1 MAEKEEEKK
10 VTKRKPKVKD
20 IKVDEKITEKVIED
34 KKDEVKEDVKEE
46 VEKNIQETIEQPKEK
61 NNEPVIPLTYDPK
74 EVLKEEK
81 KSNKR
86 SAIIAILLLI
96 IAVALIIVA
105 SVCVFSF
112 IREKSNKPT
121 AEDVQL
127 QYTETIENKV
137 EGVIITDVSNVVEN
151 VMPSIVAI
159 TSETLINSGKFGP
172 SFFNNET
179 YSTGAGSGIIVSK
192 SDTELLI
199 LTNNHVIEGADKL
212 SVQFINEKS
221 IKATVKGASP
231 ARDIAIIS
239 IPLKD
244 IDEETANAIKI
255 ATMGDSTK
263 LKVGNGV
270 IAIGNA
276 LGYGQS
282 VTTGVISALN
292 RTVSIDNMRNN
303 MIQIDAAI
311 NGGNS
316 GGALLNSTGEV
327 IGINSAKYSSN
338 GYSQEASIEGM
349 GFAIPISDVTELIT
363 KLMNGETLP
372 EDKRGY
378 LGVSGYMNDEETAKE
393 SKLPVGFYVTEIV
406 KGSGAEKA
414 GIQIHD
420 IITNIDGEEVTSFEV
435 IENHLKEKQAGDKV
449 KITLLYESRTGNWKQ
464 EEVRVTLSSFKD
476 EN

>member
-1 MAEKEEEKK
+1 MAEKTEEKK

-20 IKVDEKITEKVIED
+20 IKVEEEITEEVIED
-34 KKDEVKEDVKEE
+34 IKEE
-46 VEKNIQETIEQPKEK
+46 VEKALDDIEEYTEELVEETE
-61 NNEPVIPLTYDPK
+61 EPVIAVEPLSYDPK

-86 SAIIAILLLI
+86 SAILAILLLI
-96 IAVALIIVA
+96 IAIALIIVA
-105 SVCVFSF
+105 FMAVVNF
-112 IREKSNKPT
+112 INDKGNKTT

-137 EGVIITDVSNVVEN
+137 EGVVITDVSNVVEN

-159 TSETLINSGKFGP
+159 TSETLINSGMFGP
-172 SFFNNET
+172 SFFNGES

-199 LTNNHVIEGADKL
+199 LTNNHVVEGADKL

-221 IKATVKGASP
+221 INATVKGASA

-239 IPLKD
+239 IPLSN

-292 RTVSIDNMRNN
+292 RTVSIDNMKND
-303 MIQIDAAI
+303 MIQTDAAI

-316 GGALLNSTGEV
+316 GGALLNASGEV
-327 IGINSAKYSSN
+327 IGINSAKYSSS
-338 GYSQEASIEGM
+338 GYTSEASIEGM
-349 GFAIPISDVTELIT
+349 GFAIPISDVTDLIT

-378 LGVSGYMNDEETAKE
+378 LGVSGYMNDAETAKE
-393 SKLPVGFYVTEIV
+393 SKLPVGFYITDVV

-414 GIQIHD
+414 GIQVYD
-420 IITNIDGEEVTSFEV
+420 IITQIDGKEVTSFEV
-435 IENHLKEKQAGDKV
+435 IENHLTDKQAGDKV

-464 EEVRVTLSSFKD
+464 EEVTVTLSSYKD
-476 EN
+476 VN

>member
-1 MAEKEEEKK
+1 MAEKTEEKK

-20 IKVDEKITEKVIED
+20 IKIEEPITEEVIED
-34 KKDEVKEDVKEE
+34 IKEE
-46 VEKNIQETIEQPKEK
+46 VEKALEEIEEHTDEPTKETEGIVKAV
-61 NNEPVIPLTYDPK
+61 EPLPYDPK

-96 IAVALIIVA
+96 IAIALIIVA
-105 SVCVFSF
+105 FMVVVNF
-112 IREKSNKPT
+112 INDKGNKTT
-121 AEDVQL
+121 AEDIQL
-127 QYTETIENKV
+127 QYTETIDNKV
-137 EGVIITDVSNVVEN
+137 EGVVITDVSNVVEN
-151 VMPSIVAI
+151 AMPSIVAI
-159 TSETLINSGKFGP
+159 TSETLINSGMFGP
-172 SFFNNET
+172 SFFNGSS
-179 YSTGAGSGIIVSK
+179 YATGAGSGIIVSK

-199 LTNNHVIEGADKL
+199 LTNNHVVEGADKL

-221 IKATVKGASP
+221 INATIKGASA

-244 IDEETANAIKI
+244 IDEETANSIKI

-292 RTVSIDNMRNN
+292 RTVSIDNMKND
-303 MIQIDAAI
+303 MIQTDAAI

-316 GGALLNSTGEV
+316 GGALLNASGEV
-327 IGINSAKYSSN
+327 IGINSAKYSSS
-338 GYSQEASIEGM
+338 GYTSEASIEGM
-349 GFAIPISDVTELIT
+349 GFAIPISDVSDLIT
-363 KLMNGETLP
+363 KLMNGETLA

-414 GIQIHD
+414 GIQVYD
-420 IITNIDGEEVTSFEV
+420 IITKIDGKDVTSFEV
-435 IENHLKEKQAGDKV
+435 IENVLKEKQAGDKV
-449 KITLLYESRTGNWKQ
+449 KITLLYENRTGNWKQ
-464 EEVRVTLSSFKD
+464 EEVTVTLSSYKD
-476 EN
+476 VN